1 MKEDILTQIIDSTRK
16 TINLQ
21 KEYITM
27 KMLERIV
34 SIIKSKKTLSLSRS
48 IMSSPTGII
57 SEFKRR
63 SPSKGWINRKADVK
77 LITREYAKA
86 GAAGLSVLTDRDFFG
101 GKEGD
106 LFKARHA
113 APTTPILRKDFIIS
127 EYQILQSVVLRAD
140 AILLI
145 AAALE
150 KDECRHLAE
159 MAHSLGLEVLL
170 EIHEVLLEI
179 HSEDELEYVTDCI
192 DLIGVNNRDLGSFHT
207 DVENSFRLAE
217 KLPKGIPHIS
227 ESGISGAETIIKLR
241 QAGYNGFL
249 MGESFMKTAEPAIA
263 LKILI
268 EELETAL
275 KQ

>member
-1 MKEDILTQIIDSTRK
+1 M
-16 TINLQ
+16 
-21 KEYITM
+21 
-27 KMLERIV
+27 
-34 SIIKSKKTLSLSRS
+34 
-48 IMSSPTGII
+48 
-57 SEFKRR
+57 
-63 SPSKGWINRKADVK
+63 
-77 LITREYAKA
+77 
-86 GAAGLSVLTDRDFFG
+86 SVLTDTDFFG
-101 GKEGD
+101 GSEGD
-106 LFKARHA
+106 LVKARLS
-113 APTTPILRKDFIIS
+113 APSTPILRKDFIIS
-127 EYQILQSVVLRAD
+127 EYQILQSVAIQAD

-159 MAHSLGLEVLL
+159 MAHRLGL
-170 EIHEVLLEI
+170 EVLLEI

>member
-16 TINLQ
+16 EISRQMEAVSTKQ
-21 KEYITM
+21 
-27 KMLERIV
+27 LEGIV
-34 SIIKSKKTLSLSRS
+34 AMRETREPLSLSRS

-63 SPSKGWINRKADVK
+63 SPSKGWINREADVR
-77 LITREYAKA
+77 LITVGYAEA
-86 GAAGLSVLTDRDFFG
+86 GAAGLSVLTDTDFFG
-101 GKEGD
+101 GSEGD
-106 LFKARHA
+106 LLKARLS
-113 APTTPILRKDFIIS
+113 APSTPILRKDFIIS
-127 EYQILQSVVLRAD
+127 EYQILQSVAIQAD

-150 KDECRHLAE
+150 KNECKRLAE
-159 MAHSLGLEVLL
+159 MAHRLGL
-170 EIHEVLLEI
+170 EVLLEI
-179 HSEDELEYVTDCI
+179 HSEDELEYATDCI
-192 DLIGVNNRDLGSFHT
+192 DLIGVNNRNLGSFHT
-207 DVENSFRLAE
+207 DVENSFHLAE

-227 ESGISGAETIIKLR
+227 ESGISGAETIIRLR

-249 MGESFMKTAEPAIA
+249 MGESFMKTAEPSIA

>member
-1 MKEDILTQIIDSTRK
+1 MKEDILTQIIANKRKEISRQMEAVSMKQLEAIVAMRETR
-16 TINLQ
+16 
-21 KEYITM
+21 EP
-27 KMLERIV
+27 
-34 SIIKSKKTLSLSRS
+34 LSLIRS

-63 SPSKGWINRKADVK
+63 SPSKGWINREADIR
-77 LITREYAKA
+77 LITVGYAEA
-86 GAAGLSVLTDRDFFG
+86 GAAGLSVLTDTDFFG
-101 GKEGD
+101 GSEGD
-106 LFKARHA
+106 LLKARLS
-113 APTTPILRKDFIIS
+113 APSTPILRKDFIIS
-127 EYQILQSVVLRAD
+127 EYQILQSVAIQAD

-159 MAHSLGLEVLL
+159 MAHRLGL
-170 EIHEVLLEI
+170 EVLLEI
-179 HSEDELEYVTDCI
+179 HSEDELEYATDCI
-192 DLIGVNNRDLGSFHT
+192 DLIGVNNRNLGSFHT

-227 ESGISGAETIIKLR
+227 ESGISEAKTIIKLR

-249 MGESFMKTAEPAIA
+249 MGESFMKTAEPAGA
-263 LKILI
+263 LKMLI
-268 EELETAL
+268 EKLETVR

>member
-1 MKEDILTQIIDSTRK
+1 MKEDILTQITANKRKEISRQTEAVSMKQLEGIVAMRETR
-16 TINLQ
+16 
-21 KEYITM
+21 EP
-27 KMLERIV
+27 
-34 SIIKSKKTLSLSRS
+34 LSLSRS

-86 GAAGLSVLTDRDFFG
+86 GAAGLSVLTDRKFFG

-170 EIHEVLLEI
+170 EIH
-179 HSEDELEYVTDCI
+179 SEDELEYATDCI

-227 ESGISGAETIIKLR
+227 ESGISGAETIIRLR

-249 MGESFMKTAEPAIA
+249 MGESFMKTAEPSIA

>member
-1 MKEDILTQIIDSTRK
+1 MKEDILTQIIANKRKEISRQMEAVSMKQLEAIVAMRETR
-16 TINLQ
+16 
-21 KEYITM
+21 EP
-27 KMLERIV
+27 
-34 SIIKSKKTLSLSRS
+34 LSLSRS

-63 SPSKGWINRKADVK
+63 SPSKNREADIR
-77 LITREYAKA
+77 LITGGYAEA
-86 GAAGLSVLTDRDFFG
+86 GAAGLSVLTDTDFFG
-101 GKEGD
+101 GSEGD

-127 EYQILQSVVLRAD
+127 EYQILQSVAIQAD

-170 EIHEVLLEI
+170 EIH
-179 HSEDELEYVTDCI
+179 SEEELEYVTDCI
-192 DLIGVNNRDLGSFHT
+192 DLIGVNNRNLGSFHT

-227 ESGISGAETIIKLR
+227 ESGISEAETIIKLR
-241 QAGYNGFL
+241 QNNHQTPTGRIQRIPHGRIIHEDRRTGRSAKNTYRG
-249 MGESFMKTAEPAIA
+249 T
-263 LKILI
+263 
-268 EELETAL
+268 
-275 KQ
+275 

>member
-86 GAAGLSVLTDRDFFG
+86 GAAGLSVLTDRKFFG

-170 EIHEVLLEI
+170 EIH
-179 HSEDELEYVTDCI
+179 SEDELEY
-192 DLIGVNNRDLGSFHT
+192 
-207 DVENSFRLAE
+207 
-217 KLPKGIPHIS
+217 
-227 ESGISGAETIIKLR
+227 
-241 QAGYNGFL
+241 
-249 MGESFMKTAEPAIA
+249 
-263 LKILI
+263 
-268 EELETAL
+268 
-275 KQ
+275 